1 MAQHWR
7 VYRLQ
12 IRLIL
17 AAIPLVTTAC
27 GSSGPAAIVTPPAPT
42 YVAGQ
47 SYFGKNDYVEYIA
60 GNAPIILTAPHG
72 GSVAPA
78 SIPDRTTG
86 PCGGAP
92 TTGTDL
98 NTREL
103 VRAMQQQ
110 YFARFGKY
118 PHVIIAN
125 IARRK
130 LDVNRRPPLA
140 TCGNAEAEAAY
151 TDWHKFIDVAK
162 QAAIAAHGK
171 GWYLDMHG
179 HGHAIQRL
187 ELGYLVSDSE
197 LNLSDA
203 ALDASRNYEESA
215 SIRTISQVSP
225 LSFSALLRGATSLGT
240 LYANSGLPA
249 IPSQSDAAP
258 MGAEYFDGGDN
269 TRRHSCGAEAT
280 PYGGTTGGNVC
291 GLQIEANFTGV
302 RDNAANRD
310 NFGAVTA
317 RVLEQYLQQHW
328 NLRLAPP

>member
-1 MAQHWR
+1 MGR
-7 VYRLQ
+7 TL
-12 IRLIL
+12 LLL
-17 AAIPLVTTAC
+17 AVLPTVVAAC

-47 SYFGKNDYVEYIA
+47 SYFGKNDYIEYIA

-72 GSVAPA
+72 GSLAPA
-78 SIPDRTTG
+78 AIPDRTTG

-92 TTGTDL
+92 TTVTDL

-125 IARRK
+125 LARRK

-140 TCGNAEAEAAY
+140 TCGNTEADAAY
-151 TDWHKFIDVAK
+151 AEWHKFIDVAK
-162 QAAIAAHGK
+162 QAAITAYGK

-187 ELGYLVSDSE
+187 ELGYLLSDNE
-197 LNLSDA
+197 LNLTDA
-203 ALDASRNYEESA
+203 TLDASRGYEESA
-215 SIRTISQVSP
+215 SIRTLSQFSS

-240 LYANSGLPA
+240 LYTNNGFPA
-249 IPSQSDAAP
+249 IPSQSDPAP
-258 MGAEYFDGGDN
+258 LGAEYFDGGDN
-269 TRRHSCGAEAT
+269 TRRHGCGAEAT
-280 PYGGTTGGNVC
+280 PYGGTTGGNIC
-291 GLQIEANFTGV
+291 GLQIEVNFTGV